1 VRATLPSTRHHTNA
15 DDALADNDAVAVA
28 GLIRDR
34 QLSAG
39 EVVRAAIAR
48 AENAGPIGAI
58 VATTFDVATAQADR
72 LDQATARLDGAF
84 AGVPMFIKDQID
96 VIGVATKYGSEAH
109 ANAAPAK
116 KHDRVAQQLFTMGL
130 ISLGKSTLP
139 EYGFTPSTEF
149 PNGEPTR
156 NPWNLARTAGGS
168 SGGSAA
174 LVAAGVVPI
183 AHAADGGGSIRI
195 PAACCGLVGLKPSR
209 GRIPK
214 SGMNEPF
221 VGAVTD
227 GVITRSVRDTAAY
240 VGEVERLTPNRKL
253 PPVGRVH
260 DPLNRPLRVGVVRDP
275 PLGIQ
280 LDAATERELASTI
293 QLLTDLGHEVETV
306 ELPVGQQFAEDFEVF
321 WSMLGALV
329 ALTAKRAHDPTFDK
343 TKLAEFTRGLGVE
356 ARSSRAAIPGAIRRL
371 RRTAVGA
378 ATFFQQIDV
387 VLTPT
392 TAQRTPLLGELRI
405 DQPVDVLFPKLK
417 DWACFTPWA
426 NACGVPS
433 ISLPLGF
440 DEESS
445 LPIGML
451 FTAAAG
457 QDRLLLELALQ
468 LEAAKPFQ
476 HLPQPLPVSG

>member
-1 VRATLPSTRHHTNA
+1 
-15 DDALADNDAVAVA
+15 
-28 GLIRDR
+28 
-34 QLSAG
+34 
-39 EVVRAAIAR
+39 
-48 AENAGPIGAI
+48 
-58 VATTFDVATAQADR
+58 
-72 LDQATARLDGAF
+72 
-84 AGVPMFIKDQID
+84 M
-96 VIGVATKYGSEAH
+96 
-109 ANAAPAK
+109 
-116 KHDRVAQQLFTMGL
+116 

-149 PNGEPTR
+149 PTGEPTR
-156 NPWNLARTAGGS
+156 NPWNLAHTAGGS

-174 LVAAGVVPI
+174 LVAAGVVPV

-227 GVITRSVRDTAAY
+227 GVITTSVRDTATY
-240 VGEVERLTPNRKL
+240 LSEVERLTPSRKL
-253 PPVGRVH
+253 PPVGHVREA
-260 DPLNRPLRVGVVRDP
+260 LARPLRIGVVLAP

-280 LDAATERELASTI
+280 IDEATRRELDATV
-293 QLLTDLGHEVETV
+293 QLLTDLGHEVHEV
-306 ELPVGQQFAEDFEVF
+306 QLPVGQQFADDFAVF
-321 WSMLGALV
+321 WSMLGGLV

-343 TKLAEFTRGLGVE
+343 TKLAEFTRGLGIN
-356 ARSSRAAIPGAIRRL
+356 ARTSKAAIPGAIRRL
-371 RRTAVGA
+371 RKTAAGA
-378 ATFFQQIDV
+378 AEFFTSVDV

-392 TAQRTPLLGELRI
+392 TAHLTPLLGELRI
-405 DQPVDVLFPKLK
+405 DQSPDVLFPKLT

-426 NACGVPS
+426 NASGVPS

-440 DEESS
+440 DDASS
-445 LPIGML
+445 LPVGML
-451 FTAAAG
+451 LTAGLG

-476 HLPQPLPVSG
+476 HLGTD